1 MEFTPITEREF
12 RKKLKGC
19 GIKYYSSLPKKELKK
34 LLGFCPTNKLQR
46 KVKISDDNGFSQIF
60 RSMANAAKECKIS
73 NASALK
79 YALDNKK
86 ETFTRRSDQKKFYIR
101 EIIGDF
107 WDSDLDEDEESVSDL
122 DEESESVLVSDE
134 ESDSGGNH
142 SGSSSESASE
152 SNSE

>member
-1 MEFTPITEREF
+1 MELTPITEREF

-34 LLGFCPTNKLQR
+34 RLGFCPTHKLQR

-73 NASALK
+73 NVSALK

-86 ETFTRRSDQKKFYIR
+86 ETFTRRSDQKNFIFVK
-101 EIIGDF
+101 
-107 WDSDLDEDEESVSDL
+107 
-122 DEESESVLVSDE
+122 
-134 ESDSGGNH
+134 
-142 SGSSSESASE
+142 
-152 SNSE
+152 